1 MLAAALALAAPLWSV
16 SPQLN
21 LEWGGQ
27 PQNPVGLRIAG
38 VPTLIQAA
46 AEAGARDLIIDLP
59 ISGDGWTEAMA
70 AADAAQVRYWISI
83 SNRAPRSAGWVIDPS
98 AMRRPAPVANQH
110 SALLPGANSAI
121 AAVISD
127 RDSALLRSELIPVS
141 NGRAEAALP
150 VTAAGA
156 SLIFFAHRADGVSAD
171 FWQGLSEWRDQ
182 LLRTL
187 RQNPPSPGCRG
198 ILNPLGA
205 DLRWPRPGR
214 SVPDS
219 PLYRAELETLLT
231 ERYASMAEAVESWSL
246 SANRLR
252 SLADMSRLVPLWN
265 EDGGVSALWDP
276 EERMVV
282 RCDRRNSEAWE
293 DISQAMRSA
302 AQRRTGLVLQAIQA
316 QAGLPAVQEWTQ
328 WDGPWEA
335 SETGFDGV
343 AFTADLADGA
353 QTGLEAASVVL
364 RWGRPGA
371 IIASGLQPGSSPEGL
386 AAALAE
392 MQSYGVSQAYLR
404 ASSEAEIRRVAAWL
418 PSLSLEPVQ
427 RPSALFFPISARG
440 LAEPGRLPGSGW
452 WLPSPEDGQ
461 VVPLGRSVVGYRI
474 MQSGRPRLVVWARRN
489 PVRLR
494 LRATAP
500 ERMQFASPEGL
511 PAVSTVR
518 RGLLEVEVTTR
529 PIWSE
534 DPGELPVPLEGFE
547 ELSSAVAGIIAQAGR
562 GANLFGSEEFQF
574 NRTKAAFQESPG
586 ASFTSLT
593 LQLDRLARAT
603 APFDWQEGE
612 RPSETTFVSG
622 RDRAGASRGRVAVA
636 ECAIPL
642 AGMVMNAIYDTAAK
656 EDDQHTVWISGRF
669 PEDWRQRMVALV
681 QGVPLTPASDPVLQ
695 YGDGLSWLPF
705 RAVGIKAGPAPIEIR
720 FMPSRDARLE
730 IDAVVLAKPSF
741 VPEDGRL
748 PLGWAFDGS
757 SN

>member
-1 MLAAALALAAPLWSV
+1 MFAAALALTAPLWSV

-27 PQNPVGLRIAG
+27 PQNPIGLRIAG
-38 VPTLIQAA
+38 VPSLIQTAA
-46 AEAGARDLIIDLP
+46 DSGARDLILDLP
-59 ISGDGWTEAMA
+59 LSGEGWPEAIQA
-70 AADAAQVRYWISI
+70 AEAVEARYWISI
-83 SNRAPRSAGWVIDPS
+83 SNRAPRAAGWVIDPS
-98 AMRRPAPVANQH
+98 AMRRPAPISSQH
-110 SALLPGANSAI
+110 AAALPGADSAI
-121 AAVISD
+121 AAIISD
-127 RDSALLRSELIPVS
+127 RDSSLLRSELVAVS

-150 VTAAGA
+150 VTAPGS
-156 SLIFFAHRADGVSAD
+156 SLIFFTHRPDGVSAD

-187 RQNPPSPGCRG
+187 RQSPPGPGCRG
-198 ILNPLGA
+198 ILNPLGS
-205 DLRWPRPGR
+205 DLRWPRHGR

-219 PLYRAELETLLT
+219 PLYRAELETLLS
-231 ERYASMAEAVESWSL
+231 ERYASMTAAVEAWSL

-252 SLADMSRLVPLWN
+252 SLSDMSRLVPLWN
-265 EDGGVSALWDP
+265 EDGGISALWDP
-276 EERMVV
+276 EERMMV
-282 RCDRRNSEAWE
+282 RADRRSSEAWE
-293 DISQAMRSA
+293 DIGQAIRSA
-302 AQRRTGLVLQAIQA
+302 AQRRTGLVLQAIKDQS
-316 QAGLPAVQEWTQ
+316 GLPAVQEWTQ

-335 SETGFDGV
+335 PETGFDGV
-343 AFTADLADGA
+343 AFAADLADGA

-371 IIASGLQPGSSPEGL
+371 IIASGLEPGSSANGL
-386 AAALAE
+386 EATLAE

-404 ASSEAEIRRVAAWL
+404 AASEAEIRRVAAWI
-418 PSLSLEPVQ
+418 PSLSLSPVE

-452 WLPSPEDGQ
+452 WLPSPEEGQ

-474 MQSGRPRLVVWARRN
+474 MQSGRPRLVMWARRN

-494 LRATAP
+494 LRAAAP
-500 ERMQFASPEGL
+500 ERMQFVSPEGL
-511 PAVSTVR
+511 PALSAVR
-518 RGLLEVEVTTR
+518 RGMLEVEVTTR

-534 DPGELPVPLEGFE
+534 DPGELPVPMEGFE
-547 ELSSAVAGIIAQAGR
+547 ELSAAVAGIIAQAGR

-593 LQLDRLARAT
+593 LQLDRLARAS
-603 APFDWQEGE
+603 APFEWKEGE
-612 RPSETTFVSG
+612 RPQETTFVSG

-642 AGMVMNAIYDTAAK
+642 PGMVMTAVYDTTAK
-656 EDDQHTVWISGRF
+656 EDDQHTVWIAGRF
-669 PEDWRQRMVALV
+669 PEDWRQRMVALA
-681 QGVPLTPASDPVLQ
+681 QGVPLTPASEPVLQ

-705 RAVGIKAGPAPIEIR
+705 RAVGIKAGPAPIEVR

-730 IDAVVLAKPSF
+730 IDAVVLAKPGF

-748 PLGWAFDGS
+748 PLAWAFEDR